1 MSLIAGTIIFTRD
14 EQSYF
19 LVTDEVPEPKFYTV
33 KMHKHDGDTAL
44 GSIVNGMQDE
54 LGINMDNLRFGELAA
69 WHTQG
74 LETTEDLISLYTF
87 EPIDSEALNLD
98 RLSLLGLQFVNAKDV
113 VDFLKN
119 VDMTGAMQLD

>member
-1 MSLIAGTIIFTRD
+1 
-14 EQSYF
+14 
-19 LVTDEVPEPKFYTV
+19 
-33 KMHKHDGDTAL
+33 
-44 GSIVNGMQDE
+44 MQDE

-74 LETTEDLISLYTF
+74 LETTGDLISLYTF

-119 VDMTGAMQLD
+119 VDMTGVMQLD